1 MLLHNRAHGATTLED
16 LNNGSGHSP
25 TQKRSSL
32 RNRLEA
38 VLPKIVLGPTLI
50 ITLIFVYGFIA
61 WTTVL
66 SFTRSRAFAN
76 FHWAG
81 LLQYGRVWEHA
92 RWHVAIGNLGIYASL
107 YVVLC
112 MGIGLGL
119 AILLDQRIRA
129 EGGLR
134 ALFLYPMALSFI
146 VTGTAWKWILNP
158 GLGLTKLFHDWGW
171 TSFQF
176 DWIIND
182 DMAIYTVVIAAV
194 WQASGFVMAMFLA
207 GLRGIDQEQIK
218 AASID
223 GARMPAVYR
232 RIIIPQLRPAFISAF
247 VILVHLAVKSYELVI
262 ALTGAGPGYSTELP
276 STFMYSFTFTRNELG
291 MGAASAVMMLCT
303 VAAIMVPYLYS
314 EMRPRR
320 KSGGH

>member
-1 MLLHNRAHGATTLED
+1 MSFQNRAHVAPSAPAAT
-16 LNNGSGHSP
+16 SP
-25 TQKRSSL
+25 STRTAIKRSSL
-32 RNRLEA
+32 RNRFEA
-38 VLPKIVLGPTLI
+38 ILPKLVLSPTLV
-50 ITLIFVYGFIA
+50 ITLVFVYGFIA

-76 FHWAG
+76 FNWAG
-81 LLQYGRVWEHA
+81 FLQYSRVWEHP
-92 RWHVAIGNLGIYASL
+92 RWQVAINNLGIYASL

-112 MGIGLGL
+112 MAIGLGL

-171 TSFQF
+171 SSFEF
-176 DWIIND
+176 NWIID
-182 DMAIYTVVIAAV
+182 DQMAIFTVVIAAV

-207 GLRGIDQEQIK
+207 GLRGIDQEMIK

-223 GARMPAVYR
+223 GARMPAIYR
-232 RIIIPQLRPAFISAF
+232 RIVIPQLRPVFISAF

-320 KSGGH
+320 KNDGH

>member
-1 MLLHNRAHGATTLED
+1 MPLTNRARPVADIGRLYRASE
-16 LNNGSGHSP
+16 NSVG
-25 TQKRSSL
+25 RRSL
-32 RNRLEA
+32 RNRFEA
-38 VLPKIVLGPTLI
+38 VLPKLVLSPTLL
-50 ITLIFVYGFIA
+50 ITLVFVYGFIA
-61 WTTVL
+61 WTTIL
-66 SFTRSRAFAN
+66 SFTQSRAFAN
-76 FHWAG
+76 FNWAG
-81 LLQYGRVWEHA
+81 WQQYARVWEHL
-92 RWHVAIGNLGIYASL
+92 RWHVAVTNLGIYASL

-112 MGIGLGL
+112 MAIGLTL
-119 AILLDQRIRA
+119 AILLDQRIRV

-134 ALFLYPMALSFI
+134 AIFLYPMALSFI
-146 VTGTAWKWILNP
+146 VTGTSWKWILNP

-171 TSFQF
+171 GTFQF
-176 DWIIND
+176 DWIISD

-207 GLRGIDQEQIK
+207 GLRGIDHEMIK

-223 GARMPAVYR
+223 GARMPSIYR
-232 RIIIPQLRPAFISAF
+232 RVVIPQLRPVFVSAF

-276 STFMYSFTFTRNELG
+276 STFMYSFMFTRNELG

-320 KSGGH
+320 AAGGH

>member
-1 MLLHNRAHGATTLED
+1 MLTHNRP
-16 LNNGSGHSP
+16 HSLDAAAP
-25 TQKRSSL
+25 LSRPAERSVGKRSA
-32 RNRLEA
+32 RNRFEA
-38 VLPKIVLGPTLI
+38 ILPKLVLSPTLI
-50 ITLIFVYGFIA
+50 ITLVFVYGFIA
-61 WTTVL
+61 WTTLL

-76 FHWAG
+76 FKWAG
-81 LLQYGRVWEHA
+81 LLQYSRVWEHP
-92 RWHVAIGNLGIYASL
+92 RWHVAVTNLGIYASL

-112 MGIGLGL
+112 MAIGLGL

-171 TSFQF
+171 SGFQF
-176 DWIIND
+176 DWIISD

-207 GLRGIDQEQIK
+207 GLRGIDQEMIK

-223 GARMPAVYR
+223 GARMPSIYR
-232 RIIIPQLRPAFISAF
+232 RIIIPQLRPVFISAF
-247 VILVHLAVKSYELVI
+247 VILIHLAVKSYELVI

-291 MGAASAVMMLCT
+291 MGAASAVMMLGT

-320 KSGGH
+320 KNDGH

>member
-1 MLLHNRAHGATTLED
+1 MDDGVLVHPLARLRQFQLGR
-16 LNNGSGHSP
+16 SP
-25 TQKRSSL
+25 P
-32 RNRLEA
+32 
-38 VLPKIVLGPTLI
+38 VL
-50 ITLIFVYGFIA
+50 
-61 WTTVL
+61 
-66 SFTRSRAFAN
+66 
-76 FHWAG
+76 
-81 LLQYGRVWEHA
+81 RVWEHP
-92 RWHVAIGNLGIYASL
+92 RWHVAISNLGIYASL

-112 MGIGLGL
+112 MAIGLGL

-223 GARMPAVYR
+223 GARMPADLS
-232 RIIIPQLRPAFISAF
+232 PNHHS
-247 VILVHLAVKSYELVI
+247 
-262 ALTGAGPGYSTELP
+262 
-276 STFMYSFTFTRNELG
+276 
-291 MGAASAVMMLCT
+291 AASSGLHIGVRDSRA
-303 VAAIMVPYLYS
+303 
-314 EMRPRR
+314 PRGQ
-320 KSGGH
+320 KL

>member
-1 MLLHNRAHGATTLED
+1 MQITPCTARVSTED
-16 LNNGSGHSP
+16 TVAMSP
-25 TQKRSSL
+25 PETVRRPSL
-32 RNRLEA
+32 RNRIELM
-38 VLPKIVLGPTLI
+38 LPKLVLSPTLI
-50 ITLIFVYGFIA
+50 TTLIFVYGFIV

-76 FHWAG
+76 LHWG
-81 LLQYGRVWEHA
+81 GFTQYVRVWEHP
-92 RWHVAIGNLGIYASL
+92 RWHVAVMNLGVYASL
-107 YVVLC
+107 YVLLC
-112 MGIGLGL
+112 MAIGLML
-119 AILLDQRIRA
+119 AILLDQRIRL

-134 ALFLYPMALSFI
+134 AIFLYPMAISFI

-171 TSFQF
+171 TGFQF
-176 DWIIND
+176 NWIID
-182 DMAIYTVVIAAV
+182 DHMAIYCVVIAAV

-207 GLRGIDQEQIK
+207 GLRGIDQDMVK

-223 GARMPAVYR
+223 GARMPSIYR
-232 RIIIPQLRPAFISAF
+232 RIIIPQLRPAFVSAF
-247 VILVHLAVKSYELVI
+247 VILVHLAVKSYELVV
-262 ALTGAGPGYSTELP
+262 ALTGAGPGYATELP

-314 EMRPRR
+314 ELKPR
-320 KSGGH
+320 SGRGAH

>member
-1 MLLHNRAHGATTLED
+1 MHVTHRTPHT
-16 LNNGSGHSP
+16 S
-25 TQKRSSL
+25 TQDAVAMSAPESVRRPSL
-32 RNRLEA
+32 RNRIEQM
-38 VLPKIVLGPTLI
+38 LPKLVLSPTLI
-50 ITLIFVYGFIA
+50 ATLIFVYGFIV

-76 FHWAG
+76 LHWG
-81 LLQYGRVWEHA
+81 GFMQYLRVWAHP
-92 RWHVAIGNLGIYASL
+92 RWHVAVANLGIYASL

-112 MGIGLGL
+112 MAIGLML
-119 AILLDQRIRA
+119 AILLDQRIRL

-134 ALFLYPMALSFI
+134 AIFLYPMAISFI

-176 DWIIND
+176 NWIID
-182 DMAIYTVVIAAV
+182 DHLAIYCVVIAAV

-207 GLRGIDQEQIK
+207 GLRGIDEDMVK

-223 GARMPAVYR
+223 GARMTSIYR
-232 RIIIPQLRPAFISAF
+232 RIIIPQLRPAFVSAF
-247 VILVHLAVKSYELVI
+247 VILVHLAVKSYELVV

-314 EMRPRR
+314 ELKPR
-320 KSGGH
+320 SGRGAH

>member
-1 MLLHNRAHGATTLED
+1 MLLHNRAHAATTLDD
-16 LNNGSGHSP
+16 LNNSSGQSP
-25 TQKRSSL
+25 TRKRSTF
-32 RNRLEA
+32 RNRFEA
-38 VLPKIVLGPTLI
+38 VLPKIVLSPTLI

-81 LLQYGRVWEHA
+81 LLQYGRVWEHP

-112 MGIGLGL
+112 MAIGLGL

-223 GARMPAVYR
+223 GARMPSIYR
-232 RIIIPQLRPAFISAF
+232 RVIIPQLRPVFVSAF

-314 EMRPRR
+314 EMRPRQ

>member
-1 MLLHNRAHGATTLED
+1 MLLHNRAHAATTLDD
-16 LNNGSGHSP
+16 LNNSSGQSP
-25 TQKRSSL
+25 TRKRSTF
-32 RNRLEA
+32 RNRFEA
-38 VLPKIVLGPTLI
+38 VLPKIVLSPTLI

-81 LLQYGRVWEHA
+81 LLQYGRVWEHP
-92 RWHVAIGNLGIYASL
+92 RWHVAIVNLGIYASL

-112 MGIGLGL
+112 MAIGLGL

-223 GARMPAVYR
+223 GARMPSIYR
-232 RIIIPQLRPAFISAF
+232 RVIIPQLRPVFVSAF
-247 VILVHLAVKSYELVI
+247 VI

>member
-1 MLLHNRAHGATTLED
+1 MYLENRAPVASAAVANAG
-16 LNNGSGHSP
+16 
-25 TQKRSSL
+25 RSASVPLTRRSL
-32 RNRLEA
+32 RNRFEA
-38 VLPKIVLGPTLI
+38 LLPKLVLGPTLI
-50 ITLIFVYGFIA
+50 ITLVFVYGFIA
-61 WTTVL
+61 WTTML
-66 SFTRSRAFAN
+66 SFTRSRAFAK
-76 FHWAG
+76 FDWVG
-81 LLQYGRVWEHA
+81 LLQYARVWDHP
-92 RWHVAIGNLGIYASL
+92 RWHVAVSNLAVYATL

-112 MGIGLGL
+112 LAIGLFL

-134 ALFLYPMALSFI
+134 AIFLYPMALSFI

-158 GLGLTKLFHDWGW
+158 GLGLSKLFHDWGW
-171 TSFQF
+171 TSFEF
-176 DWIIND
+176 DWIVN

-207 GLRGIDQEQIK
+207 GLRGIDQEMIK

-223 GARMPAVYR
+223 GARMPAIYR
-232 RIIIPQLRPAFISAF
+232 RIIIPQLRPVFISAL

-314 EMRPRR
+314 EMRPR
-320 KSGGH
+320 SSAGGH

>member
-1 MLLHNRAHGATTLED
+1 MHTTQQAAHVSAQDATQSARLGASRRASRFNELEKLLPKLV
-16 LNNGSGHSP
+16 LSP
-25 TQKRSSL
+25 TL
-32 RNRLEA
+32 VA
-38 VLPKIVLGPTLI
+38 
-50 ITLIFVYGFIA
+50 TLIFVYGFIV

-76 FHWAG
+76 LHFAG
-81 LLQYGRVWEHA
+81 WTQYLRVWAHP
-92 RWHVAIGNLGIYASL
+92 RWHVAIVNLGLYASL

-112 MGIGLGL
+112 MAIGLFL

-129 EGGLR
+129 EGMLR
-134 ALFLYPMALSFI
+134 AVFLYPMAISFI

-171 TSFQF
+171 SGFEF
-176 DWIIND
+176 DWIID
-182 DMAIYTVVIAAV
+182 DRMAIYTVVVAAV

-207 GLRGIDQEQIK
+207 ALRGIDQDMIK

-223 GARMPAVYR
+223 GARMPAIYR
-232 RIIIPQLRPAFISAF
+232 RIVIPQLRPAFISAF
-247 VILVHLAVKSYELVI
+247 VILVHLAVKSYELVV
-262 ALTGAGPGYSTELP
+262 ALTGAGPGYATELP

-303 VAAIMVPYLYS
+303 VAAVMVPYLYS
-314 EMRPRR
+314 ELRPRR
-320 KSGGH
+320 THGAH

>member
-1 MLLHNRAHGATTLED
+1 VEKVGK
-16 LNNGSGHSP
+16 
-25 TQKRSSL
+25 KRSA
-32 RNRLEA
+32 RNAFEA
-38 VLPKIVLGPTLI
+38 LLPKLVLSPTLI
-50 ITLIFVYGFIA
+50 ITLVFVYGFIV

-66 SFTRSRAFAN
+66 SFTRSRAFAT
-76 FHWAG
+76 FKWAG
-81 LLQYGRVWEHA
+81 FTQFARVWEHP
-92 RWHVAIGNLGIYASL
+92 RWHVAVENLGIYASL

-112 MGIGLGL
+112 LAIGLAL

-129 EGGLR
+129 EGYLR
-134 ALFLYPMALSFI
+134 AIFLYPMALSFI

-158 GLGLTKLFHDWGW
+158 GLGLMKLFHDWGW
-171 TSFQF
+171 SSFQF
-176 DWIIND
+176 DWIISD

-223 GARMPAVYR
+223 GARMPSIYR
-232 RIIIPQLRPAFISAF
+232 RIIIPQLRPVFISAL

-320 KSGGH
+320 SGGGH

>member
-1 MLLHNRAHGATTLED
+1 MQTTHRAAHASSKGTVAASYP
-16 LNNGSGHSP
+16 NV
-25 TQKRSSL
+25 KRQSSF
-32 RNRLEA
+32 RNRLEH
-38 VLPKIVLGPTLI
+38 VLPKLVLSPTLLT
-50 ITLIFVYGFIA
+50 TLVFVYGFIA

-66 SFTRSRAFAN
+66 SFTRSRGFPN
-76 FHWAG
+76 LHWGG
-81 LLQYGRVWEHA
+81 LMQYARVWEHP
-92 RWHVAIGNLGIYASL
+92 RWLVGVSNLAIYASL

-112 MGIGLGL
+112 MVLGLAL

-134 ALFLYPMALSFI
+134 AVFLYPMAISFI

-171 TSFQF
+171 TSFKF
-176 DWIIND
+176 NWIID
-182 DMAIYTVVIAAV
+182 ERMAIYTVVIAAV

-207 GLRGIDQEQIK
+207 GLRGIDQDMVK

-223 GARMPAVYR
+223 GARMPAIYR
-232 RIIIPQLRPAFISAF
+232 RIIIPQLRPVFVSAF
-247 VILVHLAVKSYELVI
+247 VILTHLAIKSYELVV

-314 EMRPRR
+314 EMRPRGKDGSR
-320 KSGGH
+320 

>member
-1 MLLHNRAHGATTLED
+1 MLLHNRAHGAPPLED
-16 LNNGSGHSP
+16 LKNGSGHSP
-25 TQKRSSL
+25 ATRRSTL
-32 RNRLEA
+32 RNRFEA

-50 ITLIFVYGFIA
+50 ITLIFVYGFIV
-61 WTTVL
+61 WTTLL

-81 LLQYGRVWEHA
+81 FLQYGRVWEHP

-112 MGIGLGL
+112 MAIGLGL

-171 TSFQF
+171 ASFQF
-176 DWIIND
+176 DWIISD

-207 GLRGIDQEQIK
+207 GLRGIDQEQVK

-223 GARMPAVYR
+223 GARMPAIYR
-232 RIIIPQLRPAFISAF
+232 RVIIPQLRPVFVSAF

-320 KSGGH
+320 KSAGH

>member
-1 MLLHNRAHGATTLED
+1 MHTTHRSAHASAPAGVAVSPGENRR
-16 LNNGSGHSP
+16 
-25 TQKRSSL
+25 RSSL
-32 RNRLEA
+32 RNRFEQ
-38 VLPKIVLGPTLI
+38 VLPKLVLSPTLVA
-50 ITLIFVYGFIA
+50 TLIFVYGFIV

-76 FHWAG
+76 LHWAG
-81 LLQYGRVWEHA
+81 LLQYARVWEHP
-92 RWHVAIGNLGIYASL
+92 RWHVAVTNLGIYASL

-112 MGIGLGL
+112 MGIGLML

-134 ALFLYPMALSFI
+134 AIFLYPMAISFI

-158 GLGLTKLFHDWGW
+158 GLGLAKLFHDWGW
-171 TSFQF
+171 NSFRF
-176 DWIIND
+176 DWIID
-182 DMAIYTVVIAAV
+182 DKMAIYTVVIAAV

-207 GLRGIDQEQIK
+207 GLRGIDQDMIK

-223 GARMPAVYR
+223 GARMPAIYR

-247 VILVHLAVKSYELVI
+247 VILVHLAVKSYELVV

-314 EMRPRR
+314 ELRPR
-320 KSGGH
+320 SGGGSH

>member
-1 MLLHNRAHGATTLED
+1 MYLENRAPVASAAVAKAG
-16 LNNGSGHSP
+16 
-25 TQKRSSL
+25 RSANAQLTRRSL
-32 RNRLEA
+32 RNRFEA
-38 VLPKIVLGPTLI
+38 LLPKLVLGPTLI
-50 ITLIFVYGFIA
+50 ITLVFVYGFIA
-61 WTTVL
+61 WTTML
-66 SFTRSRAFAN
+66 SFTRSRAFAK
-76 FHWAG
+76 FDWVG
-81 LLQYGRVWEHA
+81 LLQYARVWDHP
-92 RWHVAIGNLGIYASL
+92 RWHVAVSNLGLYASL

-112 MGIGLGL
+112 LAIGLGL

-134 ALFLYPMALSFI
+134 AIFLYPMALSFI

-171 TSFQF
+171 SSFEF
-176 DWIIND
+176 DWIIN

-207 GLRGIDQEQIK
+207 GLRGIDQEMIK

-223 GARMPAVYR
+223 GARMPAIYR
-232 RIIIPQLRPAFISAF
+232 RIIIPQLRPVFISAL

-314 EMRPRR
+314 EMRPR
-320 KSGGH
+320 SSAGGH

>member
-1 MLLHNRAHGATTLED
+1 MSAPESVRR
-16 LNNGSGHSP
+16 P
-25 TQKRSSL
+25 SL
-32 RNRLEA
+32 RNRIEQM
-38 VLPKIVLGPTLI
+38 LPKLVLSPTLI
-50 ITLIFVYGFIA
+50 TTLIFVYGFIV

-66 SFTRSRAFAN
+66 SLTRSRAFAN
-76 FHWAG
+76 LHWG
-81 LLQYGRVWEHA
+81 GFMQYLRVWAHP
-92 RWHVAIGNLGIYASL
+92 RWHVAVTNLGIYASL
-107 YVVLC
+107 YVALC
-112 MGIGLGL
+112 MAIGLVL
-119 AILLDQRIRA
+119 AILLDQRIRL

-134 ALFLYPMALSFI
+134 AIFLYPMAISFI

-171 TSFQF
+171 TRFQF
-176 DWIIND
+176 NWIID
-182 DMAIYTVVIAAV
+182 DHMAIYCVVIAAV

-207 GLRGIDQEQIK
+207 GLRGIDQDMVK

-223 GARMPAVYR
+223 GARMTSIYR
-232 RIIIPQLRPAFISAF
+232 RIIIPQLRPAFVSAF
-247 VILVHLAVKSYELVI
+247 VILVHLAVKSYELVV

-314 EMRPRR
+314 ELKPR
-320 KSGGH
+320 SGRGAH

>member
-1 MLLHNRAHGATTLED
+1 MHTTQQAAHVSAQDATQSARLGASRRASRFNELEKLLPKLV
-16 LNNGSGHSP
+16 LSP
-25 TQKRSSL
+25 TL
-32 RNRLEA
+32 VA
-38 VLPKIVLGPTLI
+38 
-50 ITLIFVYGFIA
+50 TLIFVYGFIV

-76 FHWAG
+76 LHFAG
-81 LLQYGRVWEHA
+81 WTQYLRVWAHP
-92 RWHVAIGNLGIYASL
+92 RWHVAIVNLGLYASL

-112 MGIGLGL
+112 MAIGLFL

-129 EGGLR
+129 EGVLR
-134 ALFLYPMALSFI
+134 AVFLYPMAISFI

-171 TSFQF
+171 SGFEF
-176 DWIIND
+176 DWIID
-182 DMAIYTVVIAAV
+182 DRMAIYTVVVAAV

-207 GLRGIDQEQIK
+207 ALRGIDQDMIK

-223 GARMPAVYR
+223 GARMPAIYR
-232 RIIIPQLRPAFISAF
+232 RIVIPQLRPAFISAF
-247 VILVHLAVKSYELVI
+247 VILVHLAVKSYELVV
-262 ALTGAGPGYSTELP
+262 ALTGAGPGYATELP

-303 VAAIMVPYLYS
+303 VAAVMVPYLYS
-314 EMRPRR
+314 ELRPRR
-320 KSGGH
+320 THGAH

>member
-1 MLLHNRAHGATTLED
+1 MHTTHRTVHTSARGTTDESQLHDKR
-16 LNNGSGHSP
+16 
-25 TQKRSSL
+25 RSSL
-32 RNRLEA
+32 RNRFEQ
-38 VLPKIVLGPTLI
+38 VLPKLVLSPTLI
-50 ITLIFVYGFIA
+50 TTLIFVYGFIV

-76 FHWAG
+76 LHWGG
-81 LLQYGRVWEHA
+81 LMQYGRVWTHP
-92 RWHVAIGNLGIYASL
+92 RWHVAVTNLGIYASL

-134 ALFLYPMALSFI
+134 AIFLYPMAISFI

-171 TSFQF
+171 TSFRF
-176 DWIIND
+176 DWIID
-182 DMAIYTVVIAAV
+182 DRMAIYTVVIAAV

-207 GLRGIDQEQIK
+207 GLRGIDQDMVK

-223 GARMPAVYR
+223 GARMPAIYR
-232 RIIIPQLRPAFISAF
+232 RIIIPQLRPAFVSAF
-247 VILVHLAVKSYELVI
+247 VILVHLAVKSYELVV

-314 EMRPRR
+314 ELRPR
-320 KSGGH
+320 SGSGSH

>member
-1 MLLHNRAHGATTLED
+1 MHTTHRTVHTSSRGTTDESQLHDKR
-16 LNNGSGHSP
+16 
-25 TQKRSSL
+25 RSSL
-32 RNRLEA
+32 RNRFEQ
-38 VLPKIVLGPTLI
+38 VLPKLVLSPTLI
-50 ITLIFVYGFIA
+50 TTLIFVYGFIV

-76 FHWAG
+76 LHWGG
-81 LLQYGRVWEHA
+81 LMQYGRVWTHP
-92 RWHVAIGNLGIYASL
+92 RWHVAVTNLGIYASL

-134 ALFLYPMALSFI
+134 AIFLYPMAISFI

-171 TSFQF
+171 TSFRF
-176 DWIIND
+176 DWIID
-182 DMAIYTVVIAAV
+182 DRMAIYTVVIAAV

-207 GLRGIDQEQIK
+207 GLRGIDQDMVK

-223 GARMPAVYR
+223 GARMPAIYR
-232 RIIIPQLRPAFISAF
+232 RIIIPQLRPAFVSAF
-247 VILVHLAVKSYELVI
+247 VILVHLAVKSYELVV

-314 EMRPRR
+314 ELRPR
-320 KSGGH
+320 SGSGSH

>member
-1 MLLHNRAHGATTLED
+1 MNMTHRTHHA
-16 LNNGSGHSP
+16 S
-25 TQKRSSL
+25 TQDTVAMSTPESVRQASL
-32 RNRLEA
+32 RNRIERM
-38 VLPKIVLGPTLI
+38 LPKLVLSPTLI
-50 ITLIFVYGFIA
+50 TTLIFVYGFIV
-61 WTTVL
+61 WTMVL

-76 FHWAG
+76 LHWG
-81 LLQYGRVWEHA
+81 GITQYMRVWEHP
-92 RWHVAIGNLGIYASL
+92 RWHVAVMNLGIYASL
-107 YVVLC
+107 YVALC
-112 MGIGLGL
+112 MTIGLML

-134 ALFLYPMALSFI
+134 AIFLYPMAISFI

-158 GLGLTKLFHDWGW
+158 GLGLSKLFHDWGW

-176 DWIIND
+176 NWIID
-182 DMAIYTVVIAAV
+182 DRMAIYCVVIAAV

-207 GLRGIDQEQIK
+207 GLRGIDQDMVK

-223 GARMPAVYR
+223 GARMPSIYR
-232 RIIIPQLRPAFISAF
+232 RIIVPQLRPAFISAF
-247 VILVHLAVKSYELVI
+247 VILVHLAVKSYELVV

-303 VAAIMVPYLYS
+303 VAAVMVPYLYS
-314 EMRPRR
+314 ELKPR
-320 KSGGH
+320 SGRGSH

>member
-1 MLLHNRAHGATTLED
+1 MSIRKQFDRWIPQL
-16 LNNGSGHSP
+16 
-25 TQKRSSL
+25 
-32 RNRLEA
+32 
-38 VLPKIVLGPTLI
+38 VLGPTLI
-50 ITLIFVYGFIA
+50 ASLVFVYGFIFLTGYLSLTESRMMPNFEFSGLTQYYNLFDNERW
-61 WTTVL
+61 WTSL
-66 SFTRSRAFAN
+66 S
-76 FHWAG
+76 
-81 LLQYGRVWEHA
+81 
-92 RWHVAIGNLGIYASL
+92 NLGIFG
-107 YVVLC
+107 VLF
-112 MGIGLGL
+112 IGLSITIGLFL

-134 ALFLYPMALSFI
+134 AIFLYPMALSFI

-158 GLGLTKLFHDWGW
+158 GLGLSKLFHDWGW
-171 TSFQF
+171 TSFEF
-176 DWIIND
+176 DWIIN

-207 GLRGIDQEQIK
+207 GLRGIDQEMIK

-223 GARMPAVYR
+223 GARMPAIYR
-232 RIIIPQLRPAFISAF
+232 RIIIPQLRPVFISAL

-314 EMRPRR
+314 EMRPRA
-320 KSGGH
+320 SAGGH

>member
-1 MLLHNRAHGATTLED
+1 MYLENRAPVASAAVAKLG
-16 LNNGSGHSP
+16 
-25 TQKRSSL
+25 RSANAHVTRRSL
-32 RNRLEA
+32 RNRFEA
-38 VLPKIVLGPTLI
+38 LLPKLVLGPTLI
-50 ITLIFVYGFIA
+50 ITLVFVYGFIA
-61 WTTVL
+61 WTTML
-66 SFTRSRAFAN
+66 SFTRSRAFAK
-76 FHWAG
+76 FDWVG
-81 LLQYGRVWEHA
+81 LLQYARVWDHP
-92 RWHVAIGNLGIYASL
+92 RWHVAVSNLAVYATL

-112 MGIGLGL
+112 LAIGLFL

-134 ALFLYPMALSFI
+134 AIFLYPMALSFI

-158 GLGLTKLFHDWGW
+158 GLGLSKLFHDWGW
-171 TSFQF
+171 TSFEF
-176 DWIIND
+176 DWIIN

-207 GLRGIDQEQIK
+207 GLRGIDQEMIK

-223 GARMPAVYR
+223 GARMPAIYR
-232 RIIIPQLRPAFISAF
+232 RIIIPQLRPVFISAL

-314 EMRPRR
+314 EMRPRA
-320 KSGGH
+320 SAGGH

>member
-1 MLLHNRAHGATTLED
+1 MLLHNRAHAATTLED
-16 LNNGSGHSP
+16 LTNGSGDSP
-25 TQKRSSL
+25 TRKRSTL
-32 RNRLEA
+32 RNRFEA
-38 VLPKIVLGPTLI
+38 VLPKIVLSPTLI

-66 SFTRSRAFAN
+66 SFTRSRAFPN

-81 LLQYGRVWEHA
+81 LLQYGRVWEHP

-112 MGIGLGL
+112 MAIGLGL

-158 GLGLTKLFHDWGW
+158 GLGLAKLFHDWGW
-171 TSFQF
+171 SSFQF
-176 DWIIND
+176 DWIVND

-207 GLRGIDQEQIK
+207 GLRGIDQEQVK

-223 GARMPAVYR
+223 GARMPSIYR
-232 RIIIPQLRPAFISAF
+232 RIIIPQLRPVFVSAF

>member
-1 MLLHNRAHGATTLED
+1 MLSQNRAHAAPTLED

-25 TQKRSSL
+25 TQRRSKL
-32 RNRLEA
+32 RNRFEA
-38 VLPKIVLGPTLI
+38 VLPKIVLSPTLF
-50 ITLIFVYGFIA
+50 ITLIFVYGFIV
-61 WTTVL
+61 WTTLL

-81 LLQYGRVWEHA
+81 LLQYGRVWDHP

-112 MGIGLGL
+112 MAIGLGL

-207 GLRGIDQEQIK
+207 GLRGIDQEQVK

-223 GARMPAVYR
+223 GARMPAIYR
-232 RIIIPQLRPAFISAF
+232 RIIIPQLRPVFVSAF

-320 KSGGH
+320 KSAGH

>member
-1 MLLHNRAHGATTLED
+1 MLLHNRAHAATTLDD
-16 LNNGSGHSP
+16 LNNSSGQSP
-25 TQKRSSL
+25 TRKRSTF
-32 RNRLEA
+32 RNRFEA
-38 VLPKIVLGPTLI
+38 VLPKIVLSPTLI

-81 LLQYGRVWEHA
+81 LLQYGRVWEHP

-112 MGIGLGL
+112 MAIGLGL

-182 DMAIYTVVIAAV
+182 DMSALTTVPLLMGLGGADGLNILIWTLWNSPGNGPDGTAFWNASRTIAANV
-194 WQASGFVMAMFLA
+194 LGGSAVNPNALASGDSSARAKYARSA
-207 GLRGIDQEQIK
+207 G
-218 AASID
+218 
-223 GARMPAVYR
+223 
-232 RIIIPQLRPAFISAF
+232 
-247 VILVHLAVKSYELVI
+247 
-262 ALTGAGPGYSTELP
+262 
-276 STFMYSFTFTRNELG
+276 
-291 MGAASAVMMLCT
+291 
-303 VAAIMVPYLYS
+303 
-314 EMRPRR
+314 
-320 KSGGH
+320 

>member
-1 MLLHNRAHGATTLED
+1 MYLENRAPVATAAVANAGRGASAPLT
-16 LNNGSGHSP
+16 
-25 TQKRSSL
+25 RRSL
-32 RNRLEA
+32 RNRFEA
-38 VLPKIVLGPTLI
+38 LLPKLVLGPTLI
-50 ITLIFVYGFIA
+50 ITLVFVYGFIA
-61 WTTVL
+61 WTTML
-66 SFTRSRAFAN
+66 SFTRSRAFAK
-76 FHWAG
+76 FDWVG
-81 LLQYGRVWEHA
+81 LLQYARVWDHP
-92 RWHVAIGNLGIYASL
+92 RWHVAVSNLAVYAIL

-112 MGIGLGL
+112 LAIGLFL

-134 ALFLYPMALSFI
+134 AIFLYPMALSFI

-158 GLGLTKLFHDWGW
+158 GLGLSKLFHDWGW
-171 TSFQF
+171 TSFEF
-176 DWIIND
+176 DWIIN

-207 GLRGIDQEQIK
+207 GLRGIDQEMIK

-223 GARMPAVYR
+223 GARMPAIYR
-232 RIIIPQLRPAFISAF
+232 RIIIPQLRPVFISAL

-314 EMRPRR
+314 EMRPR
-320 KSGGH
+320 SSAGGH

>member
-1 MLLHNRAHGATTLED
+1 MPTTHGTADAVKPAGIAASAARNRPRP
-16 LNNGSGHSP
+16 N
-25 TQKRSSL
+25 L
-32 RNRLEA
+32 RNRFEQL
-38 VLPKIVLGPTLI
+38 LPKLVLSPTLVV
-50 ITLIFVYGFIA
+50 TLIFVYGFIV

-76 FHWAG
+76 LHWAG
-81 LLQYGRVWEHA
+81 VLQYVRVWEHP
-92 RWHVAIGNLGIYASL
+92 RWHVAVTNLGIYASL

-112 MGIGLGL
+112 MALGLTL

-129 EGGLR
+129 EGTLR
-134 ALFLYPMALSFI
+134 AIFLYPMAISFI

-158 GLGLTKLFHDWGW
+158 GLGLAKLFHDWGW
-171 TSFQF
+171 TSFRF
-176 DWIIND
+176 DWIID
-182 DMAIYTVVIAAV
+182 DRMAIYTVVIAAV

-207 GLRGIDQEQIK
+207 GLRGIDQDMVK

-223 GARMPAVYR
+223 GARMPAIYR

-247 VILVHLAVKSYELVI
+247 VILVHLAVKSYELVV

-303 VAAIMVPYLYS
+303 VAAVMVPYLYS
-314 EMRPRR
+314 ELRPRR
-320 KSGGH
+320 SSDSH